1 MAYFTGPNI
10 VQDGLTAVLDAG
22 SARSYPGSGTT
33 WYNLSSSG
41 NGTLNNASMGTTTAG
56 TITFDGVDDNVVVS
70 SASDFFTNAW
80 TYEVVAKF
88 GNNIGTYQGLVWAEG
103 TTGVGGSGLQYLL
116 ALASFNK
123 FHYRIYN
130 ATTGWGLTEFSTSMV
145 PTDYNHIVWQFNNG
159 TSKIYLNGQLLN
171 TDTSRGAY
179 NGLTNQPLCIG
190 SRNDLNYEMNG
201 DIPVVNFYNRE
212 LTAAE
217 VLQNYNAKKLRFGL

>member
-1 MAYFTGPNI
+1 MGTYGGPNI
-10 VQDGLTAVLDAG
+10 VQDGLTSVLDAG
-22 SARSYPGSGTT
+22 STRSYPGSGTK

-41 NGTLNNASMGTTTAG
+41 DGTLNNASMGTTTAG
-56 TITFDGVDDNVVVS
+56 TITFDGVDDNVVIS
-70 SASDFFTNAW
+70 SASDFFTNSW

-103 TTGVGGSGLQYLL
+103 ATGAGGSGYQYLL
-116 ALASFNK
+116 ALRSFNH

-130 ATTGWGLTEFSTSMV
+130 ATTGWGLTEFSTTMT

-190 SRNDLNYEMNG
+190 SRNDLNHEMNG

-217 VLQNYNAKKLRFGL
+217 VLQNYNAQKNRFL

>member
-10 VQDGLTAVLDAG
+10 VQDGLTSVLDAG
-22 SARSYPGSGTT
+22 STRSYPGSGTT
-33 WYNLSSSG
+33 WNNLSSSS

-56 TITFDGVDDNVVVS
+56 TITFDGADDNVVIDP
-70 SASDFFTNAW
+70 ASGFFTNTW

-88 GNNIGTYQGLVWAEG
+88 GNNIGTYQALVWAEG
-103 TTGVGGSGLQYLL
+103 TAQVGGSGYQYLL
-116 ALASFNK
+116 ALRDFNK
-123 FHYRIYN
+123 LHYRIYN
-130 ATTGWGLTEFSTSMV
+130 ATTGWNSTDVSTSMV

-159 TSKIYLNGQLLN
+159 TSKIYVNGQLLN

-190 SRNDLNYEMNG
+190 SRNDLLYEMNG

-217 VLQNYNAKKLRFGL
+217 VLQNFNAQKNRFI

>member
-1 MAYFTGPNI
+1 MGAFGGPNI
-10 VQDGLTAVLDAG
+10 IQDGLTAVFDAG

-41 NGTLNNASMGTTTAG
+41 NGTLNNASMGTTAAG
-56 TITFDGVDDNVVVS
+56 TITFDGADDNVVVN

-80 TYEVVAKF
+80 TYEMFVKF

-103 TTGVGGSGLQYLL
+103 TVGTGSGLQYLL
-116 ALASFNK
+116 ALKTFNTL
-123 FHYRIYN
+123 HYRIYN
-130 ATTGWGLTEFSTSMV
+130 ATTGWNSTDVSTSMV

-159 TSKIYLNGQLLN
+159 TSKVYLNGQLLN

-190 SRNDLNYEMNG
+190 SRNDLLYEMNG
-201 DIPVVNFYNRE
+201 DIPMLNFYNRE

-217 VLQNYNAKKLRFGL
+217 VLQNYNAQKNRFI

>member
-1 MAYFTGPNI
+1 MGAFGGPNI

-56 TITFDGVDDNVVVS
+56 TITFDGADDNVVIS
-70 SASDFFTNAW
+70 SASDFFTNTW
-80 TYEVVAKF
+80 TYEMFVKF

-103 TTGVGGSGLQYLL
+103 TTQAGGSGLQYLL
-116 ALASFNK
+116 ALKTFNTL
-123 FHYRIYN
+123 HYRIYN
-130 ATTGWGLTEFSTSMV
+130 ATTGWTNTDVSVSFT

-159 TSKIYLNGQLLN
+159 TSKVYLNGQLLN

-217 VLQNYNAKKLRFGL
+217 ISQNYNAQKNRFI